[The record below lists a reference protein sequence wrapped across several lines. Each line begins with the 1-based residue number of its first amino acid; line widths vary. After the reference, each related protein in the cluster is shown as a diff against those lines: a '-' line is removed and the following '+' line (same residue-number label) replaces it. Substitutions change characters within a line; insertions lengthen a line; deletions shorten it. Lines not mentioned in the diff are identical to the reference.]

1 MKTSP
6 PSEVADLSTRL
17 HKHPE
22 VRARVEQLLD
32 VCDDRA
38 GDLRSADDAEQRVIE
53 ELRELGHEVLEDWA
67 TGQVEA
73 RCAVLDRTT
82 GVWREGKKNSAG
94 TACLG
99 TSKSRSRSTGKA
111 VDGDVR

>member
-1 MKTSP
+1 MKTSL

-17 HKHPE
+17 DKHPE

-99 TSKSRSRSTGKA
+99 TSPSRSRSTATGA
-111 VDGDVR
+111 DGDDR